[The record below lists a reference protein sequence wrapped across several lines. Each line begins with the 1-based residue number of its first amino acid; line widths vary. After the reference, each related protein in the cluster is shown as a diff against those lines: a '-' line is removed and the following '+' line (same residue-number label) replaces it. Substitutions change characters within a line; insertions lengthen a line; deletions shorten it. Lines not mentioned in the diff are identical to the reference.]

1 MIKEEASA
9 SPKESKEEEKLPPP
23 PETAACGS
31 SVVAMSSCGMEARK
45 FAMCTAQLL
54 SPPADDMVDV
64 AAGLMT
70 HEEEADL
77 FSIVLTGSARPEE
90 AVGVAAAALAI
101 DLLCWC
107 CFVFRMGIWDGSEER
122 SLESVDI
129 YTGPITPIVDEPT
142 SR

>member
-1 MIKEEASA
+1 MIKESASA
-9 SPKESKEEEKLPPP
+9 SPKESKEEEKPEEKLPLP

-31 SVVAMSSCGMEARK
+31 SVVAMSSCGMEVRK
-45 FAMCTAQLL
+45 FAMCKAQLL

-90 AVGVAAAALAI
+90 AVGVAAATLAI
-101 DLLCWC
+101 DLLC

-122 SLESVDI
+122 SLESVGI
-129 YTGPITPIVDEPT
+129 YTGLLLLL
-142 SR
+142 